1 MLSGYSHTVNTEPP
15 PSPPPSSP
23 DRGYGEPDRRRLER
37 ILPELIKRVF
47 EAGYEKLADTPENVR
62 QLARD
67 MKLPKEALTLLLG
80 QLDESKNGLY
90 RVVAK
95 EIRDFLDH
103 TNLADELAKAL
114 TTLSFEI
121 KTEVRFI
128 PNDSRLGATPDIR
141 SKVRVKKKSESE
153 HPSRGPSQPPPEEPI
168 PPEDER

>member
-1 MLSGYSHTVNTEPP
+1 MTPGYSHKVNTEPP
-15 PSPPPSSP
+15 PSPPPSE
-23 DRGYGEPDRRRLER
+23 RGYSERDRRRLER
-37 ILPELIKRVF
+37 VLPELIKRVL
-47 EAGYEKLADTPENVR
+47 EVGYEKLADTPENVR
-62 QLARD
+62 QLAREL
-67 MKLPKEALTLLLG
+67 KLPKEALALILS

-128 PNDSRLGATPDIR
+128 PNDSRLGASPDIR
-141 SKVRVKKKSESE
+141 SKVRVKKKTDSDR
-153 HPSRGPSQPPPEEPI
+153 PSRRPSQPPPEDLVPR
-168 PPEDER
+168 EDER